1 MATLAERLTALVAV
15 GGLASCYLGRGREAE
30 TAPRCTTKHTTAELT
45 VAAERDRAVEAG
57 HEHAR
62 TRAQDAGHAAEP

>member
-1 MATLAERLTALVAV
+1 MATLAERLIALVAV

-30 TAPRCTTKHTTAELT
+30 TGPALHHKHTTAELI

-62 TRAQDAGHAAEP
+62 MRGQDVGYDAEP